1 MRPFAVPLVV
11 PLGSR
16 GHRAYQAAGAVIA
29 TLFVLLAP
37 VLLED
42 YRITQL
48 GQALAYAVA
57 LLGLNLVT
65 GISGQISLGHGAM
78 FGIGAYTTAILVSD
92 HGWPFAGALAVSGV
106 VGVVFGVVI
115 GLPALRLSG
124 LYLAIVTI
132 TAATAFPLVVVQPFA
147 QELGTGGAS
156 GKPVVLDWGKPSWFL
171 LDVSPVGFRF
181 VLVGVVCAIVFA
193 LTGMLVRG
201 RVGRAMMAV
210 RDNPTAA
217 AAAGVN
223 LAQTKVGAFAFSTML
238 AGIGGSLFM
247 LMVPIVSPDSVGFPL
262 SLLFITAMIIGG
274 ETRVAGALVGGFVMV
289 FLPTVTSELA
299 LQVPVLADL
308 PQPGLLATV
317 LYGVILAICI
327 FFLPQGVVP
336 LVTAQRERFIRFVP
350 RGVPAAPAP
359 HGPELPDRTSSTQV
373 PAPR

>member
-1 MRPFAVPLVV
+1 MTPVVV
-11 PLGSR
+11 PRGSAA
-16 GHRAYQAAGAVIA
+16 HRAYQAAGAVA
-29 TLFVLLAP
+29 AALFILLAP

-42 YRITQL
+42 FRVTQL

-65 GISGQISLGHGAM
+65 GLSGQISLGHGAM
-78 FGIGAYTTAILVSD
+78 FGVGAYTTAILVSD
-92 HGWPFAGALAVSGV
+92 HGWAFPAALLLSAAVGI
-106 VGVVFGVVI
+106 VFGVVV

-156 GKPVVLDWGKPSWFL
+156 GKPVVLDWGKPSWFV
-171 LDVSPVGFRF
+171 LDVTPVGFRF
-181 VLVGVVCAIVFA
+181 VLVGVVCVVVFA

-217 AAAGVN
+217 AAAGID
-223 LAQTKVGAFAFSTML
+223 LARTKVGAFAFSTML
-238 AGIGGSLFM
+238 AGVGGSLFM
-247 LMVPIVSPDSVGFPL
+247 LMVPIVSPDSVAFPL

-299 LQVPVLADL
+299 LRVPLLAEL

-317 LYGVILAICI
+317 LYGGILAGCV
-327 FFLPQGVVP
+327 FFLPQGVMP
-336 LVTAQRERFIRFVP
+336 LVTAQRERLIRFVP
-350 RGVPAAPAP
+350 RGVPA
-359 HGPELPDRTSSTQV
+359 GPPPGRALPGRTASSQV
-373 PAPR
+373 PAPH

>member
-1 MRPFAVPLVV
+1 MRSLVV
-11 PLGSR
+11 AR
-16 GHRAYQAAGAVIA
+16 GGAVHRAYQAAGAA
-29 TLFVLLAP
+29 AAALFLLLAP

-42 YRITQL
+42 YQVTLL

-57 LLGLNLVT
+57 LLGLTLVT

-92 HGWPFAGALAVSGV
+92 HGVPFPVALAASAGI
-106 VGVVFGVVI
+106 GIVFGVVI

-147 QELGTGGAS
+147 QELGTGGSS
-156 GKPVVLDWGKPSWFL
+156 GKPVALDWGKPSWFV
-171 LDVSPVGFRF
+171 LDVTPVGFRF
-181 VLVGVVCAIVFA
+181 TLVGAVCAVVFA

-201 RVGRAMMAV
+201 RVGRAMTAV

-217 AAAGVN
+217 AAAGIH
-223 LAQTKVGAFAFSTML
+223 LAQVKVGAFAFSTML

-274 ETRVAGALVGGFVMV
+274 AARVAGALVGGFVMV
-289 FLPTVTSELA
+289 FLPFLTSELA
-299 LQVPVLADL
+299 LRVPVLADL

-317 LYGVILAICI
+317 IYGVVLVLCI
-327 FFLPQGVVP
+327 FFLPQGVMP
-336 LVTAQRERFIRFVP
+336 LVTAQRERLLRFVP
-350 RGVPAAPAP
+350 PGVHARPAHGRPAV
-359 HGPELPDRTSSTQV
+359 GRTAGAGQ